1 MSDHTNLVSPL
12 FLELGVTEHIE
23 GDETKFAVWT
33 GRAPMV
39 ADYRVVLKAHNLET
53 KQMWVKKLR
62 EVIQETYFAG
72 TFPKS
77 PAKNSNINSVN
88 MNNNNGKNPSQRSS
102 RDLDEVLAENDNDVS
117 SLASFGSGNTTDSDK
132 VSKQRYWECLH
143 GGASWFIGN
152 GQADGEYRRV
162 FMYTYV
168 GGGKYSLLVE
178 CWTVYGKA
186 AVAGYVYVVIE
197 LNKLAR
203 RSIPGQLELMMMMT
217 INLVAKFGYAIPWE
231 Y

>member
-1 MSDHTNLVSPL
+1 MVWPSMFIINENEIV

-72 TFPKS
+72 ASLTFPKS
-77 PAKNSNINSVN
+77 PAKSNANSNNNSN
-88 MNNNNGKNPSQRSS
+88 AKNPSQRSS
-102 RDLDEVLAENDNDVS
+102 RDLDEAMGENDNDVS

-132 VSKQRYWECLH
+132 VSGDFCDFLADYGNVH
-143 GGASWFIGN
+143 GDF
-152 GQADGEYRRV
+152 GEYI
-162 FMYTYV
+162 Y
-168 GGGKYSLLVE
+168 
-178 CWTVYGKA
+178 
-186 AVAGYVYVVIE
+186 
-197 LNKLAR
+197 
-203 RSIPGQLELMMMMT
+203 
-217 INLVAKFGYAIPWE
+217 INRIIAE
-231 Y
+231 D

>member
-1 MSDHTNLVSPL
+1 MCVCV

-62 EVIQETYFAG
+62 EVIQETYFSGASL

-77 PAKNSNINSVN
+77 PAKNNSNNVN
-88 MNNNNGKNPSQRSS
+88 MNNNNNNGGGSQNSGTSTSNGKNPSQRSS
-102 RDLDEVLAENDNDVS
+102 RDLDEALGENDNDVS

-132 VSKQRYWECLH
+132 VSKQTNDR
-143 GGASWFIGN
+143 
-152 GQADGEYRRV
+152 
-162 FMYTYV
+162 
-168 GGGKYSLLVE
+168 GGG
-178 CWTVYGKA
+178 G
-186 AVAGYVYVVIE
+186 
-197 LNKLAR
+197 
-203 RSIPGQLELMMMMT
+203 
-217 INLVAKFGYAIPWE
+217 
-231 Y
+231 